1 MATYARITG
10 DEYTKS
16 SPIIFVNDEGKYEVI
31 CESFDRQKSWYTFLK
46 ENPQPSFDNFI
57 SRFSYQNVEAGEVTP
72 EVESKLNTLRARF
85 AASQIAD
92 QELEAGSQQ
101 TNQED
106 DKRGEAL
113 LRISK
118 RMRNGKNEQQ

>member
-1 MATYARITG
+1 MANYARITG

-16 SPIIFVNDEGKYEVI
+16 EPIIFVKDGDKYEVI
-31 CESFDRQKSWYTFLK
+31 CESFDRQKSWYSFLK

-72 EVESKLNTLRARF
+72 EVESKLNKLRARF
-85 AASQIAD
+85 ALSQVAD
-92 QELEAGSQQ
+92 EELNTENQQ
-101 TNQED
+101 NPEED
-106 DKRGEAL
+106 RQQNAL

-118 RMRNGKNEQQ
+118 RMRTGANER